1 MAGEHGYADTEE
13 ITFARIDRETGFL
26 LSDTAVHNF
35 IHRGF
40 VFEGTD
46 FGLSVQVDTPKL
58 WHFKTGAK
66 EVHTLFGITVLGG
79 AAVIVLYEDA
89 VFSGGGETDGTP
101 LPMFNKKR
109 SSSNTLLAT
118 FFANPLFGATGSI
131 GDALPTKAVPGGT
144 GIGAT
149 QRFGGEAD
157 SRSEWEL
164 KPDTSYIIQ
173 TTVAANGLDVY
184 IEIHDTYEVPS

>member
-1 MAGEHGYADTEE
+1 MPDFGYADKHDL
-13 ITFARIDRETGFL
+13 TFARIDRETGFL
-26 LSDTAVHNF
+26 LADTAVHNF

-66 EVHTLFGITVLGG
+66 EVHALFGITVLGG

-89 VFSGGGETDGTP
+89 VFSGGGETDGTL

-109 SSSNTLLAT
+109 SSSRMLLAK
-118 FFANPLFGATGSI
+118 FFKDPLFGATGSI

-144 GIGAT
+144 GQGAS

-164 KPDTSYIIQ
+164 KPNTSYIIQ

-184 IEIHDTYEVPS
+184 IEIHDTYEAPE